1 VAYFTTSP
9 TRPLPASVAVSY
21 WDGTDWAPVSN
32 PDITFATGSNQPS
45 AITFDPVA
53 TTKLKLEMTS
63 PFPEATN
70 GHLQISELQ
79 VIGDLVIA
87 SSNAALSDLK
97 VNGETVPGF
106 DPAATNYTV
115 VNKLYPPVI
124 TATAADNGSVA
135 IQPPASLP
143 GTATV
148 TVTSEDGLRTKTYS
162 VAIRGRPA

>member
-1 VAYFTTSP
+1 VS
-9 TRPLPASVAVSY
+9 ASR
-21 WDGTDWAPVSN
+21 
-32 PDITFATGSNQPS
+32 
-45 AITFDPVA
+45 VA

-63 PFPEATN
+63 PFPEATT

-148 TVTSEDGLRTKTYS
+148 TVTSEDGMQTKTYS